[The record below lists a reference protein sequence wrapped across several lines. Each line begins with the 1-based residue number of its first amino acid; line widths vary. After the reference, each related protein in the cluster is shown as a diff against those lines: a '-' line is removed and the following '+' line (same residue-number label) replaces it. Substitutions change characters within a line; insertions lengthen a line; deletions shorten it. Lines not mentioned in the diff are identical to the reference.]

1 MSRGDDFIRSTGN
14 LAFVNLFLKYAVF
27 VLGLVCLGLVV
38 SLVLLSRH
46 VGEVKPLPIYVN
58 TVTGEARPID
68 FKAIDARG
76 QERLPVEVEAFVR
89 EYLGSLYTYNRLTV
103 RSNLDE
109 AFAKTA
115 PDAQGQVKRCADLP
129 ARADIIGRS
138 GQGMCKVLSVSI
150 TESKPNLA
158 VQAIFQKTVLAAN
171 DESIQDRRHLAV
183 LRLKVV
189 GRTVANA
196 HGLVVVEYNE
206 SEFQEG
212 NQ

>member
-1 MSRGDDFIRSTGN
+1 MSRGDDFIRSTGH

-27 VLGLVCLGLVV
+27 VLGLVCLGLIV

-58 TVTGEARPID
+58 AVTGEARPVD
-68 FKAIDARG
+68 FQAIDARG

-138 GQGMCKVLSVSI
+138 GQGLCQVLSVSI
-150 TESKPNLA
+150 TESRPNLA

>member
-27 VLGLVCLGLVV
+27 ILGLVCLGLVV
-38 SLVLLSRH
+38 SLGLLSRH
-46 VGEVKPLPIYVN
+46 VGEIKPLPIYVN
-58 TVTGEARPID
+58 AVTGEARPVD
-68 FKAIDARG
+68 FQAIDARG

-109 AFAKTA
+109 AFTRTA
-115 PDAQGQVKRCADLP
+115 PDAQGQVKLCADLP
-129 ARADIIGRS
+129 GRADLIGRS
-138 GQGMCKVLSVSI
+138 GQGLCQVLGVSI

-158 VQAIFQKTVLAAN
+158 VQAIFRKTVLAAN
-171 DESIQDRRHLAV
+171 DEPVQDRRYLAV
-183 LRLKVV
+183 LRLKVA

>member
-1 MSRGDDFIRSTGN
+1 MSRGDDFIRSTGH

-27 VLGLVCLGLVV
+27 VLGLVCLGLTV

-58 TVTGEARPID
+58 AVTGEARPVD
-68 FKAIDARG
+68 FQAIDARG

-89 EYLGSLYTYNRLTV
+89 AYLGSLYTYNRLTV

-138 GQGMCKVLSVSI
+138 GQGLCQVLSVSI